1 MEFAI
6 TLKLDMPPARNV
18 ALTRQAEAAGF
29 RYGWVFDSHVLWQ
42 DPYTMLSQ
50 MASNTEQMRLGTC
63 VTNPAVRDLTV
74 TASSLATLN
83 RISGGRMDLGI
94 GRGDSSRR
102 VLGKKPTT
110 LADLEAA
117 ALTIRALAS
126 GREAEHEGQPVR
138 LPWACQDACGPACT
152 DRCAPEPNLPIWIA
166 AYGPKALQLTGR
178 IADGVILQF
187 ADPDLIQWCLGFV
200 HAGARAA
207 GRDPSAIKVMAAAPV
222 WVSDDLPAARERV
235 RWFPALVSNHVVD
248 LLSRYD
254 QAELPAALTQY
265 VSARAGYD
273 YQKHAEVG
281 SSNAAF
287 VGDDVVDRFC
297 IVGPP
302 AEQRRRLSELAA
314 VGVDQFNIYL
324 MSGDEEACLEAYGS
338 DVVPAFARA

>member
-1 MEFAI
+1 MEFGI

-18 ALTRQAEAAGF
+18 ALARRAEAAGF
-29 RYGWVFDSHVLWQ
+29 SYGWVFDSHVLWQ
-42 DPYTMLSQ
+42 DPY
-50 MASNTEQMRLGTC
+50 ASLTLLAANTERMRLGTC
-63 VTNPAVRDLTV
+63 VTNPAVRDVTV

-83 RISGGRMDLGI
+83 LISGGRMDLGI

-110 LADLEAA
+110 LGDLEEA
-117 ALTIRALAS
+117 ALKIRALAT
-126 GREAEHEGQPVR
+126 GGEVEHEGQTVR
-138 LPWACQDACGPACT
+138 MPWADPA
-152 DRCAPEPNLPIWIA
+152 APLPIWVA
-166 AYGPKALQLTGR
+166 AYGPKALHLTGR

-187 ADPDLIQWCLGFV
+187 ADPSLINWCLGFV

-207 GRDPSAIKVMAAAPV
+207 GRDPASIKVMAAAPV
-222 WVSDDLPAARERV
+222 WVSDDLPKARDQV

-254 QAELPAALTQY
+254 PAELPAELTQY
-265 VSARAGYD
+265 VSGRAGYD

-302 AEQRRRLSELAA
+302 EEHRRRLAELAA

-338 DVVPAFARA
+338 AVVPEFA